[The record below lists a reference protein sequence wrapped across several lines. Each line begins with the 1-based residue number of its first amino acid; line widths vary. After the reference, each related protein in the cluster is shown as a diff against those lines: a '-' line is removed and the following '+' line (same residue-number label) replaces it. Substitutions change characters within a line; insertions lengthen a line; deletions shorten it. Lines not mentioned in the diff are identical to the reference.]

1 MKTET
6 INNLKEKLQK
16 CKDTSLKDIKLEDV
30 DDLST
35 IKISRKKSSNERI
48 LDFLLSVKNPYVFKV
63 DNHLV
68 KIGFSNNNVKAEDCI
83 SNVISSIY
91 K

>member
-1 MKTET
+1 MLFKERGVIKLKTET

-35 IKISRKKSSNERI
+35 IKISRKKSSNERM
-48 LDFLLSVKNPYVFKV
+48 N
-63 DNHLV
+63 
-68 KIGFSNNNVKAEDCI
+68 
-83 SNVISSIY
+83 
-91 K
+91 